1 MTFYK
6 IGSDLDIKK
15 TKNLLK
21 KEQKP
26 NLDLANFLNIGYYLV
41 VPLLLGAFLGVVI
54 DRSLKTNYWTVVLI
68 LLGFV
73 ASIYNLYNLTKR
85 AVDKK

>member
-26 NLDLANFLNIGYYLV
+26 NLDLANFLNIGYYLF
-41 VPLLLGAFLGVVI
+41 VPLLLGAFLVVVI